1 MSRMILTENEFHL
14 SFPLPFQKKH
24 VPGYI
29 ADVEFIIAHTYNWIT
44 TGKSRIIVSLG
55 LYSYETNYRDSV
67 RCCSESLHSA
77 SSH

>member
-1 MSRMILTENEFHL
+1 MILTENEFHL
-14 SFPLPFQKKH
+14 SLSTFLKH

-29 ADVEFIIAHTYNWIT
+29 ANVEFIIAHTYNWIT

-67 RCCSESLHSA
+67 RRCSESIHSA